1 MLEENNYSSQKYC
14 QQCQEIVNLSST
26 MIDSLI
32 RKSEVATEWEQPCF
46 NAKTVNLN
54 QEKNAVYVHDTE
66 AQIILFQIKIV
77 PLQIEKSVH
86 LT

>member
-1 MLEENNYSSQKYC
+1 MQ
-14 QQCQEIVNLSST
+14 
-26 MIDSLI
+26 
-32 RKSEVATEWEQPCF
+32 
-46 NAKTVNLN
+46 KTVNLN

-66 AQIILFQIKIV
+66 VQIILFQIKIV

>member
-1 MLEENNYSSQKYC
+1 MQ
-14 QQCQEIVNLSST
+14 
-26 MIDSLI
+26 
-32 RKSEVATEWEQPCF
+32 
-46 NAKTVNLN
+46 KTVNLN